1 MCSFYSKQGHF
12 QIPALGELGGD
23 DGYEDNERYTPAQK
37 RKIILH

>member
-1 MCSFYSKQGHF
+1 MGSFYSKQGHF
-12 QIPALGELGGD
+12 QIPALGELGD